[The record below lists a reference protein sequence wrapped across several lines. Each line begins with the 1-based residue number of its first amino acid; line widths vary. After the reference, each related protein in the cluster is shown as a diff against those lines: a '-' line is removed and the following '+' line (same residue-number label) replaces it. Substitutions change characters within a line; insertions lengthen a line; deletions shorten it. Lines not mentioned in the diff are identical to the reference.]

1 MSGSYLKVGLPL
13 HQPINWQYRSGT
25 GDARSARLFS
35 LSQTFSRFPKPSQ
48 GFRRKMDPPLEVEN
62 PPILCHQALA
72 RYILLLFHESII
84 FKFKLGTPY
93 PSHSDW
99 QTDTEG
105 HPRFPDFQSSQQFYF
120 CRSQSILLP
129 NVQNSPTDIIT
140 QTNLYSLFGPYL
152 FASKLRHLCTV
163 FILNECLKKKLF
175 SPSVQLFSIAK
186 CLF

>member
-72 RYILLLFHESII
+72 RCILLLFHESII

-93 PSHSDW
+93 TSHSDW
-99 QTDTEG
+99 QTDTALRDILDSQIFK
-105 HPRFPDFQSSQQFYF
+105 RFNNFTSAALSQYCSQMSKIAQQISSLKQTYIHY
-120 CRSQSILLP
+120 SVPIYLH
-129 NVQNSPTDIIT
+129 QN
-140 QTNLYSLFGPYL
+140 
-152 FASKLRHLCTV
+152 
-163 FILNECLKKKLF
+163 
-175 SPSVQLFSIAK
+175 
-186 CLF
+186 